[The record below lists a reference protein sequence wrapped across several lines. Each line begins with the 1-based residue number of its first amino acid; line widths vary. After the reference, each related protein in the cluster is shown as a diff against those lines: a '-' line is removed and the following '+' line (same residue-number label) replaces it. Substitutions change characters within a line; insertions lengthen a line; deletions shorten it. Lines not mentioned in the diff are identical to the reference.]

1 LTFNLYKNAELHFEA
16 AKNILRK
23 ETLTMSNQ
31 EAQESGNGG
40 TPESAAE
47 ITLNFEPQT
56 EQELIEYAK
65 WLKTREHQ
73 SVVKLRWYLGHKID
87 GSGDSVYGQDTAGR
101 IAEEVGYS
109 KSTVHKSLKF
119 AREYSND
126 QLASLLNGPFS
137 LSWRDVAQNLSV
149 APEEFLRTYHDS
161 ENLEQ
166 FRNAVTQ
173 LRPTRNQNPRPPRKT
188 RVELETENAEL
199 QNRVSELETE
209 NAILQERI
217 KELEGQ
223 KETSGA
229 NSESIKE
236 TESAEELS
244 N

>member
-1 LTFNLYKNAELHFEA
+1 
-16 AKNILRK
+16 
-23 ETLTMSNQ
+23 MSNQ
-31 EAQESGNGG
+31 EAQENGNGG

-87 GSGDSVYGQDTAGR
+87 GSGDSVYGQDTAGL

-137 LSWRDVAQNLSV
+137 LSWRDVALNLSV
-149 APEEFLRTYHDS
+149 VPEDFLRTYHDS

-188 RVELETENAEL
+188 RVELETENTEL
-199 QNRVSELETE
+199 QNRVLELETE
-209 NAILQERI
+209 NAALQQRI

-223 KETSGA
+223 QETCEALPDSV
-229 NSESIKE
+229 EE
-236 TESAEELS
+236 TEPAEELS